1 MSVEG
6 WGGICL
12 SSGFSAQCCR
22 NQGVGD
28 TPAVLALRKKKQ
40 KNQTFAVILS
50 YTPSSRPPEA
60 IRDPLTQT
68 SKMRWSQGAE
78 SQFGKRSQSKGEL
91 LGRGTMQLLVDLGTD
106 CPCEGLPL

>member
-6 WGGICL
+6 WSGTCL
-12 SSGFSAQCCR
+12 GSGFSAQRCR
-22 NQGVGD
+22 NQGVGGA
-28 TPAVLALRKKKQ
+28 PAVPALRKKKQ

-50 YTPSSRPPEA
+50 YTSSSRPPWA

-78 SQFGKRSQSKGEL
+78 SQFGMRSQSKGEL